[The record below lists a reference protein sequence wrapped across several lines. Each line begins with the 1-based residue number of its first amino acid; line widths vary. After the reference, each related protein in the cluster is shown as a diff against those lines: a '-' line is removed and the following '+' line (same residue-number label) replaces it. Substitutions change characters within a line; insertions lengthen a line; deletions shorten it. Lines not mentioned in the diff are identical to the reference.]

1 MFTKQVSRPVGSLDP
16 QIVAPRPSRSNN
28 SRKDLFTG
36 RFEVFVPFRSEVDRA
51 ADVRGWLSRVRTG
64 TPPKQRLLAS
74 TGDHLGHQATSQ
86 PVAALSC
93 MTAATDWPRI
103 GPATHCAMTQED
115 EWRREANPQVDDHLM
130 ATPQVAESPSG
141 TLSRWRHGFKSRWDY
156 LTLRCANQRRN
167 VGGRRD
173 LLPAHHTEFLHQ
185 EPDERLLLLRRGALE
200 EQLDVSGPL
209 GDVVGRRSH

>member
-156 LTLRCANQRRN
+156 SGQGHVQGSRGPVAPHWPRGVHRAVTAKAL
-167 VGGRRD
+167 G
-173 LLPAHHTEFLHQ
+173 PAART
-185 EPDERLLLLRRGALE
+185 
-200 EQLDVSGPL
+200 S
-209 GDVVGRRSH
+209 

>member
-16 QIVAPRPSRSNN
+16 QIVAPRPSRSND
-28 SRKDLFTG
+28 SRKDLFTC

-130 ATPQVAESPSG
+130 ATPQVAEIALG
-141 TLSRWRHGFKSRWDY
+141 NTLKVETRV
-156 LTLRCANQRRN
+156 QI
-167 VGGRRD
+167 
-173 LLPAHHTEFLHQ
+173 
-185 EPDERLLLLRRGALE
+185 
-200 EQLDVSGPL
+200 PL
-209 GDVVGRRSH
+209 GLPGNRTMGRVVSTLVKVQTRARAMERAQVK

>member
-130 ATPQVAESPSG
+130 ASPQPAESPSR

-156 LTLRCANQRRN
+156 ADQRPMFSSLEGQWPRIGPAAYTGPSRLSCSGSN
-167 VGGRRD
+167 ADEPLIISAVAGRTTVQRD
-173 LLPAHHTEFLHQ
+173 I
-185 EPDERLLLLRRGALE
+185 
-200 EQLDVSGPL
+200 S
-209 GDVVGRRSH
+209 